1 MMKKELFDKWSNQYD
16 QSVIE
21 KGFPFSGY
29 EKAIVN
35 LIKSIRITHSTQVLE
50 MGVGTGFLLSKFY
63 QNGAQCY
70 GFDFSDK
77 MLAFAE
83 EKMPSAF
90 LFQHD
95 LKQDIPE
102 KIKRAKFSII
112 LAGYV
117 LHHFN
122 LQEKIEIIRQYLSL
136 LKKEDGRMYIFDV
149 SFKTKEDHDLYREEH
164 LDLWDDE
171 ECYFIAEEIKD
182 HLENCEYKQFSP
194 CGGLYTIS

>member
-1 MMKKELFDKWSNQYD
+1 MKKELFDKWSNQYD
-16 QSVIE
+16 QSVIG

-29 EKAIVN
+29 EKALDN

-77 MLAFAE
+77 MLGIAE

-90 LFQHD
+90 LFQQD
-95 LKQDIPE
+95 LKTGISE
-102 KIKRAKFSII
+102 KIKRARFSII

-149 SFKTKEDHDLYREEH
+149 SFKRKEDHDLYKKKH
-164 LDLWDDE
+164 LELWDDE
-171 ECYFIAEEIKD
+171 ESYFIAEEIKD
-182 HLENCEYKQFSP
+182 HFENCEYKQFSP

>member
-1 MMKKELFDKWSNQYD
+1 MKKELFDQWSNQYD

-21 KGFPFSGY
+21 EGFPFSGY
-29 EKAIVN
+29 NKALDN
-35 LIKSIRITHSTQVLE
+35 LIRNLRITHSTQILE

-70 GFDFSDK
+70 GFDFSEK
-77 MLAFAE
+77 MLEIAE
-83 EKMPSAF
+83 KKMPSAF

-95 LKQDIPE
+95 LKAGIPE

-112 LAGYV
+112 LAGYI

-122 LQEKIEIIRQYLSL
+122 LQEKIEIIKQYLTL
-136 LKKEDGRMYIFDV
+136 LKKEDGKMYIFDV
-149 SFKTKEDHDLYREEH
+149 SFKTKEDHDQYRAQH
-164 LDLWDDE
+164 LSLWDE
-171 ECYFIAEEIKD
+171 EESYFIAEEIKD
-182 HLENCEYKQFSP
+182 RFDNCEYKQFSP